1 MILGRLATAGL
12 GMLRRERRWEQ
23 DSRAT
28 DRIMAPARGLVDAG
42 QAPFD
47 FPEAPVRGE
56 LSQTKMETRTVADI
70 VREVTEISDEQLKQ
84 ALDVQ
89 KETRAPLAQVLANMN
104 LISEKDKARI
114 LGRQWGIP
122 FVDLADR
129 QIDRELLKLIPHHLL
144 QRCKAVPIDQHGPR
158 LVVAMVNPLD
168 VYAIDQMRL
177 VAGIDIE
184 CVIATADDIGSALGQ
199 SMSVRDEIAGA
210 LQEVSEEFGGDVG
223 DIQLEEKEREEEVT
237 VDQLREMMDD
247 APVVK
252 LANLIIRQAIRDKAS
267 DIHIQPEVNR
277 VRIRYRIDGI
287 LHDSMTVPK
296 NVQAPLVSRIKVMA
310 DMDIAEKRAAQDGRI
325 SLSLAGRE
333 FDFRVSTN
341 PGVNG
346 EKVVMRIL
354 DKRGV
359 QVTLNQ
365 LGIPNTMLED
375 FDRLINRSYGIIAV
389 TGPTGSGK
397 STTLYSVLNTIN
409 SPEKNILTIE
419 DPVEY
424 QLPGLTQTQVNV
436 RAGVTF
442 PGALRT
448 FLRQD
453 PDIILVGEI
462 RDAETA
468 LIATEAALTGH
479 LVFSTLHTNDAPT
492 AVARLIEM
500 GVEPFLIA
508 SSVIGVLAQR
518 LVRVICPDCKESYT
532 PPVEAFRRLNLAM
545 DLESVTFYRGRGC
558 DRCRQTGYR
567 GRTGVYEMMMINDS
581 VRELIL
587 RRAPTHEIR
596 QGGLDAGMV
605 TLKQDAMQKILEG
618 VTTMEE
624 ALRVVYAG

>member
-1 MILGRLATAGL
+1 
-12 GMLRRERRWEQ
+12 
-23 DSRAT
+23 
-28 DRIMAPARGLVDAG
+28 
-42 QAPFD
+42 
-47 FPEAPVRGE
+47 
-56 LSQTKMETRTVADI
+56 METRTVADI
-70 VREVTEISDEQLKQ
+70 VREVTDIGDDQLKQ

-89 KETRAPLAQVLANMN
+89 RETREPLAQVLVNMG
-104 LISEKDKARI
+104 LISDKEKARI

-122 FVDLADR
+122 FVDLAEKETDR
-129 QIDRELLKLIPHHLL
+129 DLLKLIPKHLL
-144 QRCKAVPIDQHGPR
+144 QRWKAVPINRNGPR
-158 LVVAMVNPLD
+158 LVVAMANPLD

-177 VAGIDIE
+177 VAGMDIE
-184 CVIATADDIGSALGQ
+184 SVIAAAEDINNILGQ
-199 SMSVRDEIAGA
+199 SMSAREELAGA
-210 LQEVSEEFGGDVG
+210 LQDMGELGADPD
-223 DIQLEEKEREEEVT
+223 DIELAEKTKDDEDMSI
-237 VDQLREMMDD
+237 DQLREMMED
-247 APVVK
+247 APVVR
-252 LANLIIRQAIRDKAS
+252 LANLIIHQALQDKAS
-267 DIHIQPEVNR
+267 DIHIQPEATR
-277 VRIRYRIDGI
+277 VRVRYRIDGV
-287 LHDSMTVPK
+287 LHDTMTVPK
-296 NVQAPLVSRIKVMA
+296 KAQAPLISRIKVMA
-310 DMDIAEKRAAQDGRI
+310 DLDIAEKRAPQDGRI
-325 SLSLAGRE
+325 SLRVGGGE

-359 QVTLNQ
+359 QVRLDQ
-365 LGIPNTMLED
+365 LGIPAVIMDDYEG
-375 FDRLINRSYGIIAV
+375 LINRSYGIITV

-397 STTLYSVLNTIN
+397 STTLYSVLNTLN

-424 QLPGLTQTQVNV
+424 QLPGLTQTQVNQ

-442 PGALRT
+442 ASALRT

-462 RDAETA
+462 RDADTA

-479 LVFSTLHTNDAPT
+479 IVFSTLHTNDAPT

-500 GVEPFLIA
+500 GIEPFLVA

-518 LVRVICPDCKESYT
+518 LVRVICPECKEAYT

-545 DLESVTFYRGRGC
+545 DLDSVTFYRGRGC
-558 DRCRQTGYR
+558 DRCRHTGYR
-567 GRTGVYEMMMINDS
+567 GRTGIFELMLVSDHL
-581 VRELIL
+581 RELIL
-587 RRAPTHEIR
+587 RKAPTHELR
-596 QGGLDAGMV
+596 QAALESGMI

>member
-42 QAPFD
+42 QAPFN
-47 FPEAPVRGE
+47 FLEAPARGE

-184 CVIATADDIGSALGQ
+184 CVIATADDIGAALGQ

>member
-1 MILGRLATAGL
+1 
-12 GMLRRERRWEQ
+12 
-23 DSRAT
+23 
-28 DRIMAPARGLVDAG
+28 
-42 QAPFD
+42 
-47 FPEAPVRGE
+47 
-56 LSQTKMETRTVADI
+56 METRTVADI
-70 VREVTEISDEQLKQ
+70 VREVTEISDEQLRQ

-89 KETRAPLAQVLANMN
+89 KETREPLAQVLANMN
-104 LISEKDKARI
+104 LIVEKDKARI

-122 FVDLADR
+122 FVDLGER

-144 QRCKAVPIDQHGPR
+144 QRCKAVPIDRHGPR

-177 VAGIDIE
+177 VAGMDID
-184 CVIATADDIGSALGQ
+184 CVIATAEDIGGALGQ
-199 SMSVRDEIAGA
+199 SMSVREEIAGA
-210 LQEVSEEFGGDVG
+210 LQEVSEEFGAEAG
-223 DIQLEEKEREEEVT
+223 DIQLEEKDREEEVS
-237 VDQLREMMDD
+237 VDQLREMTDD

-277 VRIRYRIDGI
+277 VRIRNRIDGI

-310 DMDIAEKRAAQDGRI
+310 DMDIAEKRAPQDGRI

-333 FDFRVSTN
+333 YDFRVSTN

-354 DKRGV
+354 DKRGI

-365 LGIPNTMLED
+365 LGLPNTMMED
-375 FDRLINRSYGIIAV
+375 FERLINRSYGIITV

-397 STTLYSVLNTIN
+397 TTTLYSVLNTIN

-424 QLPGLTQTQVNV
+424 QLPGLTQTQVNL

-492 AVARLIEM
+492 AVARMIEM

-545 DLESVTFYRGRGC
+545 DLESVTFYRGQGC

-567 GRTGVYEMMMINDS
+567 GRTGVFEMMVINDS
-581 VRELIL
+581 IRELVL
-587 RRAPTHEIR
+587 RKAPTHEIR
-596 QGGLDAGMV
+596 QEGLDAGMI
-605 TLKQDAMQKILEG
+605 TLRQDAMQKILEG

>member
-1 MILGRLATAGL
+1 
-12 GMLRRERRWEQ
+12 
-23 DSRAT
+23 
-28 DRIMAPARGLVDAG
+28 MAPARGLVDAG

-47 FPEAPVRGE
+47 FLGAPARGE
-56 LSQTKMETRTVADI
+56 LSQTQMETRTVADI

-89 KETRAPLAQVLANMN
+89 KETREPLALVLANMN
-104 LISEKDKARI
+104 LIAEKDKARI

-122 FVDLADR
+122 FVDLGER
-129 QIDRELLKLIPHHLL
+129 QVDRELLKLIPHHLL
-144 QRCKAVPIDQHGPR
+144 QRCKAVPIDKNGPR

-177 VAGIDIE
+177 VAGMDIE
-184 CVIATADDIGSALGQ
+184 CVIATADDIGGALGQ
-199 SMSVRDEIAGA
+199 SMSVREEIAGT
-210 LQEVSEEFGGDVG
+210 LQEVSEEFGGEGG
-223 DIQLEEKEREEEVT
+223 DIQLEEKDREEEVS

-267 DIHIQPEVNR
+267 DIHIQPEANR
-277 VRIRYRIDGI
+277 VRIRCRIDGI

-296 NVQAPLVSRIKVMA
+296 KVQAPLVSRIKVMA

-325 SLSLAGRE
+325 SLRLAGRE

-354 DKRGV
+354 DKRGI

-365 LGIPNTMLED
+365 LGIPNTVMED
-375 FDRLINRSYGIIAV
+375 FDRLINRSYGIITV

-424 QLPGLTQTQVNV
+424 QLPGLTQTQVNK

-442 PGALRT
+442 ASALRT

-462 RDAETA
+462 RDGETA

-492 AVARLIEM
+492 AVARMIEM

-545 DLESVTFYRGRGC
+545 DLESVTFYRGQGC
-558 DRCRQTGYR
+558 DLCRQTGYR
-567 GRTGVYEMMMINDS
+567 GRTGVFEMLMINDS
-581 VRELIL
+581 IRELIL
-587 RRAPTHEIR
+587 RKAPTHEIR
-596 QGGLDAGMV
+596 QEGLNAGMV